1 MTNPFDPRTVL
12 LAKHA
17 QHVVLVH
24 FPIALF
30 LTGTLFDLA
39 AKQTKRAAL
48 SQAAQV
54 NIVAAAVFAIPT
66 LVTGILAWRWQLD
79 GTKLRGILLLHAVLG
94 GTAAILI
101 CGFAWLRNRKR
112 ADSNAGAELPGYL
125 LALELLTA
133 LCLAAAAHVGGVV
146 SGITSLG

>member
-1 MTNPFDPRTVL
+1 MANPFDPRTVL
-12 LAKHA
+12 LARHA
-17 QHVVLVH
+17 QHVVFVH

-39 AKQTKRAAL
+39 AKQTKRAAM
-48 SQAAQV
+48 SQAAKV

-66 LVTGILAWRWQLD
+66 LVTGLLAWRWQLE
-79 GTKLRGILLLHAVLG
+79 GARLTGMLLLHVVLG

-101 CGFAWLRNRKR
+101 CGFAWLRNRQC
-112 ADSNAGAELPGYL
+112 AGSNAGAELPGHL

-133 LCLAAAAHVGGVV
+133 
-146 SGITSLG
+146 